1 MYIQLIV
8 TGISMGM
15 LYALMAMGLVLI
27 VKAVGVLNFAHGQ
40 LFMVGAYLTWMLAYQ
55 INLPNWAVMIVMIVV
70 FCAFGAAFMFTVYW
84 PLRKSSWK
92 VTVIIST
99 LGASFV
105 LKEAVRLIWG
115 SIPLLSKPL
124 VDKVIH
130 IGGAY
135 MNAQYLFI
143 IGIGGLLIGFVYY
156 LFEKTFIGKLMQ
168 ATAQDRYAAD
178 LIGIPTVVAITST
191 YMISMCMSGVGGWLA
206 APLFL
211 VSQSLG
217 TFAQKAFA
225 GIVLGGF
232 GSVKGAVVGCL
243 LVGLIE
249 SFSILITDSYKDA
262 VVFGILIL
270 VLVIRPT
277 GIFGEKIEEK
287 A

>member
-1 MYIQLIV
+1 MILQLFI

-40 LFMVGAYLTWMLAYQ
+40 LFMLGAYVTWALTYQ
-55 INLPNWAVMIVMIVV
+55 LELPLWAVIVTMIIS
-70 FCAFGAAFMFTVYW
+70 FCLIGAAFMFTVYW
-84 PLRKSSWK
+84 PLRNSAWK

-99 LGASFV
+99 LGASIA

-115 SIPLLSKPL
+115 SIPLISQPL
-124 VDKVIH
+124 VDDVIH
-130 IGGAY
+130 IGSAV
-135 MNAQYLFI
+135 MSAQYLFI
-143 IGIGGLLIGFVYY
+143 IGIGGLLIAGVYF
-156 LFEKTFIGKLMQ
+156 LFEKTFIGKIMQ
-168 ATAQDRYAAD
+168 ATAQDRYAAN
-178 LIGIPTVVAITST
+178 LIGIPTIVAVLAT

-211 VSQSLG
+211 VSPSLG
-217 TFAQKAFA
+217 SFAQKAFA

-232 GSVKGAVVGCL
+232 GSVKGAIVGCL

-270 VLVIRPT
+270 VLIIRPT
-277 GIFGEKIEEK
+277 GLFGEKIEEK